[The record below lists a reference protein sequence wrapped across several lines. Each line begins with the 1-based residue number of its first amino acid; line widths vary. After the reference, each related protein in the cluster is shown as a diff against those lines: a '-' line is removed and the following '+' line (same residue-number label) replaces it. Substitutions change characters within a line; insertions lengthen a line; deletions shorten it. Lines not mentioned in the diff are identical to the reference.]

1 MKRSRSR
8 EIALAAIACAVA
20 AVALTLG
27 SYVDFLL
34 AAGYMIAVFAFMIPL
49 TKRMVRGYLL
59 AYAGAVVLS
68 FLFTGFAVGLMQ
80 LMPET
85 AEYVRAMHGYAKGE
99 LTDPAYNILLGSAY
113 LSYLL
118 GKYRDIDTA
127 LAAYNAGE
135 GRVSLWL
142 RDEAYSQDGKT
153 ILSTPFPETNGYLKK
168 VKKNFKIY
176 RILYR

>member
-1 MKRSRSR
+1 MRSNRCFKFLRNLSL
-8 EIALAAIACAVA
+8 ALAALSA
-20 AVALTLG
+20 AAIFLYGCLFPYPYRKEIEAGSCDPLLT
-27 SYVDFLL
+27 
-34 AAGYMIAVFAFMIPL
+34 IAVIRAESGFRANA
-49 TKRMVRGYLL
+49 VSG
-59 AYAGAVVLS
+59 AG
-68 FLFTGFAVGLMQ
+68 AVGLMQ

>member
-1 MKRSRSR
+1 MRSDRCFKFLRKLSL
-8 EIALAAIACAVA
+8 ALAALSA
-20 AVALTLG
+20 AAIFLYGCLFPYPYRKEIEAGSCDPLLT
-27 SYVDFLL
+27 
-34 AAGYMIAVFAFMIPL
+34 IAVIRAESGFRANA
-49 TKRMVRGYLL
+49 VSG
-59 AYAGAVVLS
+59 AG
-68 FLFTGFAVGLMQ
+68 AVGLMQ

>member
-1 MKRSRSR
+1 MRKLSL
-8 EIALAAIACAVA
+8 ALAALSA
-20 AVALTLG
+20 AAIFLYGCLFPYPYRKEIEAGSCDPLLT
-27 SYVDFLL
+27 
-34 AAGYMIAVFAFMIPL
+34 IAVIRAESGFRANA
-49 TKRMVRGYLL
+49 VCG
-59 AYAGAVVLS
+59 AG
-68 FLFTGFAVGLMQ
+68 AVGLMQ

>member
-1 MKRSRSR
+1 MRNLSL
-8 EIALAAIACAVA
+8 ALAALSA
-20 AVALTLG
+20 AAIFLYGCLFPYPYRKEIEAGSCDPLLT
-27 SYVDFLL
+27 
-34 AAGYMIAVFAFMIPL
+34 IAVIRAESGFRANA
-49 TKRMVRGYLL
+49 VSG
-59 AYAGAVVLS
+59 AG
-68 FLFTGFAVGLMQ
+68 AVGLMQ

>member
-1 MKRSRSR
+1 MRKLSL
-8 EIALAAIACAVA
+8 ALAALSA
-20 AVALTLG
+20 AAIFLYGCLFPYPYRKEIEAGSCDPLLT
-27 SYVDFLL
+27 
-34 AAGYMIAVFAFMIPL
+34 IAVIRAESGFRANA
-49 TKRMVRGYLL
+49 VSG
-59 AYAGAVVLS
+59 AG
-68 FLFTGFAVGLMQ
+68 AVGLMQ

>member
-1 MKRSRSR
+1 MRNLSL
-8 EIALAAIACAVA
+8 ALAALSA
-20 AVALTLG
+20 AAIFLYGCLFPYPYRKEIEAGSCDPLLT
-27 SYVDFLL
+27 
-34 AAGYMIAVFAFMIPL
+34 IAVIRAESGFRANA
-49 TKRMVRGYLL
+49 VSG
-59 AYAGAVVLS
+59 AG
-68 FLFTGFAVGLMQ
+68 AVGLMQ

-168 VKKNFKIY
+168 VKNNFKIY

>member
-1 MKRSRSR
+1 MRSDRCFKFLRKLSL
-8 EIALAAIACAVA
+8 ALAALSA
-20 AVALTLG
+20 AAIFLYGCLFPYPYRKEIEAGSCNPLLT
-27 SYVDFLL
+27 
-34 AAGYMIAVFAFMIPL
+34 IAVIRAESGFRANA
-49 TKRMVRGYLL
+49 VSG
-59 AYAGAVVLS
+59 AG
-68 FLFTGFAVGLMQ
+68 AVGLMQ

>member
-1 MKRSRSR
+1 MRSDRCFKFLRKLSL
-8 EIALAAIACAVA
+8 ALAALSA
-20 AVALTLG
+20 AAIFLYGCLFPYPYRKEIEAGSCDPLLT
-27 SYVDFLL
+27 
-34 AAGYMIAVFAFMIPL
+34 IAVIRAESGFRANA
-49 TKRMVRGYLL
+49 VSG
-59 AYAGAVVLS
+59 AG
-68 FLFTGFAVGLMQ
+68 AVGLMQ

-153 ILSTPFPETNGYLKK
+153 ILSPPFPETNGYLKK

>member
-1 MKRSRSR
+1 MRKLSL
-8 EIALAAIACAVA
+8 ALAALSA
-20 AVALTLG
+20 AAIFLYGCLFPYPYRKEIEAGSCNPLLT
-27 SYVDFLL
+27 
-34 AAGYMIAVFAFMIPL
+34 IAVIRAESGFRANA
-49 TKRMVRGYLL
+49 VSG
-59 AYAGAVVLS
+59 AG
-68 FLFTGFAVGLMQ
+68 AVGLMQ

>member
-1 MKRSRSR
+1 MRSDRCFKFLRNLSL
-8 EIALAAIACAVA
+8 ALAALSA
-20 AVALTLG
+20 AAIFLYGCLFPYPYRKEIEAGSCDPLLT
-27 SYVDFLL
+27 
-34 AAGYMIAVFAFMIPL
+34 IAVIRAESGFRANA
-49 TKRMVRGYLL
+49 VSG
-59 AYAGAVVLS
+59 AG
-68 FLFTGFAVGLMQ
+68 AVGLMQ